1 MCVSLLQKINSSP
14 SPLSVLVSI
23 SSQTIATAIRL
34 VVLACFRV
42 TFIHEIHN
50 NLGID
55 HFDGANDVER

>member
-1 MCVSLLQKINSSP
+1 
-14 SPLSVLVSI
+14 VLVSI